1 MTRSSRHWRRTGGII
16 AALALSGCVTLLPKS
31 TEVDLYR
38 FGHSEMVDAKAT
50 PSKRVAVYRSSGVF
64 QHESAGDRLL
74 TLSDGKLAYIAET
87 RWAAPAT
94 TLWDQAVLGAFD
106 ANVGSVRLVSRGEP
120 GGAEYTLRLDVRQ
133 FETRFDQ
140 GAKLAPT
147 VVVRVRAALS
157 GGTTK
162 AFQSE
167 RIFETQV
174 KASDN
179 RVAAIV
185 SAYDQ
190 AVIGLLK
197 DVVAWTNET
206 ATPS

>member
-1 MTRSSRHWRRTGGII
+1 MTRSPRPWRLIGGTV
-16 AALALSGCVTLLPKS
+16 AALALSGCVSLLPKS
-31 TEVDLYR
+31 KEVDLYR
-38 FGHSEMVDAKAT
+38 FGQSTMVDAKAV

-74 TLSDGKLAYIAET
+74 TLSDGKVAYIAET

-94 TLWDQAVLGAFD
+94 TLWDQAVLAAFD
-106 ANVGSVRLVSRGEP
+106 ANGGDVRLVSRGEP
-120 GGAEYTLRLDVRQ
+120 GGAEYILRLDVRQ
-133 FETRFDQ
+133 FEAHFDQ
-140 GAKLAPT
+140 GEKQAPT

-157 GGTTK
+157 GGRAK
-162 AFQSE
+162 PIQSE
-167 RIFETQV
+167 RIFEMQV

-185 SAYDQ
+185 TAYDQ
-190 AVIGLLK
+190 AVVGLLK

>member
-1 MTRSSRHWRRTGGII
+1 MTRSSRHWRRIGGTI

-31 TEVDLYR
+31 KGVDLYR
-38 FGHSEMVDAKAT
+38 FGQSAMVDAKAT
-50 PSKRVAVYRSSGVF
+50 PSKRVAVYRSSGGF

-74 TLSDGKLAYIAET
+74 TLSDGKVAYIAET

-106 ANVGSVRLVSRGEP
+106 ANGGDVRLVSRGEP
-120 GGAEYTLRLDVRQ
+120 GGAEYILRLDVRQ
-133 FETRFDQ
+133 FEAHFDHGEKQ
-140 GAKLAPT
+140 APT

-157 GGTTK
+157 GGRAKTL
-162 AFQSE
+162 QSE

-185 SAYDQ
+185 TAYDQ
-190 AVIGLLK
+190 AVVGLLK

>member
-1 MTRSSRHWRRTGGII
+1 MTRSSRHWRRIGGTI
-16 AALALSGCVTLLPKS
+16 AALALSGCITLLPKS
-31 TEVDLYR
+31 KGVDLYR
-38 FGHSEMVDAKAT
+38 FGQSAMVDAKAT
-50 PSKRVAVYRSSGVF
+50 PSKRVAVYRSSGGF

-74 TLSDGKLAYIAET
+74 TLSDGKVAYIAET

-106 ANVGSVRLVSRGEP
+106 ANGGDVRLVSRGEP
-120 GGAEYTLRLDVRQ
+120 GTAEYILRLDVRQ
-133 FETRFDQ
+133 FEARFDQ

-157 GGTTK
+157 GGRTK

-179 RVAAIV
+179 RVSAIIT
-185 SAYDQ
+185 AYDQ
-190 AVIGLLK
+190 AVVGLLK
-197 DVVAWTNET
+197 DVVTWTNET